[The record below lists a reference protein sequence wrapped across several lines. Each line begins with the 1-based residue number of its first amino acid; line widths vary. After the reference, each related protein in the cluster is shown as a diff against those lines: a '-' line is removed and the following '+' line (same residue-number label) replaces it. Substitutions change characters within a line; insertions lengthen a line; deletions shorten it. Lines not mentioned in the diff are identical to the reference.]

1 MTTLEQL
8 VLNTNFSHS
17 RNVAR
22 ISRIIALK
30 HGYSQAEADA
40 IEQAALYHD
49 VGKSTIPP
57 EILRKPGPLTPDE
70 YAVMKSHAEAGYSL
84 IMEAVELLIVAA
96 AVAKEH
102 HERLDGSGYL
112 RMPGRELSPY
122 ARIISIADVFDALI
136 SRRSYKEPWD
146 IDDVIKYL
154 TDHAEHFDED
164 IVRCLV
170 SEINSV
176 LLLYGQRTA

>member
-8 VLNTNFSHS
+8 VLNTNFTHS

-22 ISRIIALK
+22 VSRIIALK
-30 HGYSQAEADA
+30 YGYNQAEADA

-57 EILRKPGPLTPDE
+57 EILKKPGPLTPDE

-84 IMEAVELLIVAA
+84 IMEAIELLLVAA

-112 RMPGRELSPY
+112 RLPGRELSPY
-122 ARIISIADVFDALI
+122 ARLISIADVFDALL
-136 SRRSYKEPWD
+136 SRRAYKESWETSE
-146 IDDVIKYL
+146 VVKYL
-154 TDHAEHFDED
+154 IDHANQFDND
-164 IVRCLV
+164 IVNCLV
-170 SEINSV
+170 SEIDNV
-176 LLLYGQRTA
+176 LLVYGRTKA